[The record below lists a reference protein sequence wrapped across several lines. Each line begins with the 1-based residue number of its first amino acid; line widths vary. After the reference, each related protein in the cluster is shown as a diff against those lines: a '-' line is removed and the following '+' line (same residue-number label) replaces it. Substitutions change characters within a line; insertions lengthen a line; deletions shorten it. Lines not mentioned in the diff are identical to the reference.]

1 MYSSSFQL
9 PGRVNA
15 QIKYIIDNSQNVLD
29 LTKQNKNIFTTQNVF
44 KSGENTNI
52 SLFNYDPNSNMAQY
66 LTDNQNVNLY
76 EGGFRY
82 SPILFNVSGAV
93 SMGTYAL
100 TSSILTTTSVT
111 SPSYVTITQGD
122 NNYWSGT
129 TLGAL
134 YAPYTSTL
142 LIPVTFSAIGISPST
157 LQVNINY
164 TIFNL
169 TLGSGDLNYS
179 YTTNKSINS
188 GTNDPYRSLQNIP
201 SGYSGSAGTITP
213 LGGHAWQT
221 SHTYSASIN
230 LEQTYNP
237 SGGTTTTTTYSS
249 SINDNDSRWIV
260 SASNSGEHIIRLS
273 ATQSLYY
280 GGFIFSSA
288 SAGLETP
295 VSNFSLSQMDL
306 IRLYNLTSSWGS
318 YNQSEYRVKNVYYGT
333 QDPWGTF
340 PAETNSYYFV
350 TLDRNIN
357 PNETAA
363 NTVPG
368 YISRYVVLKRSP
380 DETNLI
386 FAFSGS
392 SNITD
397 DGLVFPQY
405 IDPIAREN
413 SGNVVKALKQQNLI

>member
-1 MYSSSFQL
+1 
-9 PGRVNA
+9 
-15 QIKYIIDNSQNVLD
+15 
-29 LTKQNKNIFTTQNVF
+29 
-44 KSGENTNI
+44 
-52 SLFNYDPNSNMAQY
+52 MAQY

-82 SPILFNVSGAV
+82 SPILFNISGAV
-93 SMGTYAL
+93 SMGNYAL
-100 TSSILTTTSVT
+100 TSSVTTTSTVT
-111 SPSYVTITQGD
+111 SPTYTTITQGD
-122 NNYWSGT
+122 NNYWSQT
-129 TLGAL
+129 TLGQL
-134 YAPYTSTL
+134 YAPYNGTL

-157 LQVNINY
+157 LQVIANY

-179 YTTNKSINS
+179 YSTFKTIAA
-188 GTNDPYRSLQNIP
+188 GTNDPYKSLQNIP
-201 SGYSGSAGTITP
+201 SGYSGSAGSITP

-221 SHTYSASIN
+221 SHTYSSSIS
-230 LEQTYNP
+230 LEQTYDP

-249 SINDNDSRWIV
+249 SIIDTDSRWIV
-260 SASNSGEHIIRLS
+260 SASNSGDHIIRIS

-280 GGFIFSSA
+280 GGFTFASA
-288 SAGLETP
+288 SSGLETP
-295 VSNFSLSQMDL
+295 VSNFSLNQMDL

-340 PAETNSYYFV
+340 PAESSSYYFFTV
-350 TLDRNIN
+350 DRNIN
-357 PNETAA
+357 PNETDK

-368 YISRYVVLKRSP
+368 YISRYVVLKRSQ

-397 DGLVFPQY
+397 DGLVYPKY
-405 IDPIAREN
+405 IDPIVRDN
-413 SGNVVKALKQQNLI
+413 SGNVIKALKQQNLI